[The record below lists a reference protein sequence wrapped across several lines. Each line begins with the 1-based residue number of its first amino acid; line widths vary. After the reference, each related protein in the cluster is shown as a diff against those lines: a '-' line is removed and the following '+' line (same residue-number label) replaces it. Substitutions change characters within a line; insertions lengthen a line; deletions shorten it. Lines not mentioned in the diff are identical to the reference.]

1 MEHKVKGG
9 RRQLVLAAKKE
20 DVIAVGQSQRF
31 FQSAVD
37 SFLLTP
43 VANLDSTIPPRQPVE
58 NAARLV
64 RDHRIREEKKLP
76 IRIELRADGLDRLS

>member
-1 MEHKVKGG
+1 
-9 RRQLVLAAKKE
+9 
-20 DVIAVGQSQRF
+20 
-31 FQSAVD
+31 
-37 SFLLTP
+37 
-43 VANLDSTIPPRQPVE
+43 LDSTIPPRQPVE